1 MMLMAEITWLRS
13 LQSQPKL
20 ASDGIIHTES
30 IDWYRF
36 VVDIMWERSKL
47 IYWYTE
53 ISLWA
58 MNNVR
63 KNRKIDGVV
72 KERKCS
78 CWVVSN
84 FCDPKH
90 YSLLC
95 SSVRG
100 IFQARILEWFNIS
113 SSRGSS
119 WSRNWTCILCL
130 LYWQGDSL
138 LLYYPG
144 SLYNL
149 IFLV

>member
-78 CWVVSN
+78 CWVMSN
-84 FCDPKH
+84 SLGPHGRKSARFLCPWNSLGKNTGVDCH
-90 YSLLC
+90 SLLQ
-95 SSVRG
+95 G
-100 IFQARILEWFNIS
+100 IFPDPGIEPGSPALQA
-113 SSRGSS
+113 
-119 WSRNWTCILCL
+119 
-130 LYWQGDSL
+130 DSL
-138 LLYYPG
+138 PSEPPERVTFVIFN
-144 SLYNL
+144 SL
-149 IFLV
+149 